1 LSTVPN
7 EFRIKWPPKETWTDA
22 TREVQAFWG
31 EPNSWEEGSKTNII
45 NIMANH
51 PPLGKIYNQWGK
63 YFMMEHTLNKR
74 QLEIVV
80 LRVAVLVNSP
90 YEWHNHVGYAIQE
103 GMTLDEIAA
112 VRDFPE
118 GDRSFFSEEEIAIM
132 TACGELI
139 SKNNLSDETWNALAK
154 TLRQEQMM
162 DLVFL
167 IGHYVMTSWALSAF
181 GVPVEG
187 GADAIGFDLKTKSGR
202 APGVT
207 YRPGESEDWIEKRGY

>member
-1 LSTVPN
+1 MSTVPN

-22 TREVQAFWG
+22 TREVQSFWG

-45 NIMANH
+45 QIMANH
-51 PPLGKIYNQWGK
+51 PPLGQAFNHFGK
-63 YFMMEHTLNKR
+63 YFMMGHTLNKR
-74 QLEIVV
+74 QLEFVV
-80 LRVAVLVNSP
+80 LRVAVLVNSI

-103 GMTLDEIAA
+103 GITLEEIAQI
-112 VRDFPE
+112 RDFPNS
-118 GDRSFFSEEEIAIM
+118 DHKFTEEEVAIL

-139 SKNNLSDETWNALAK
+139 SSNNLSDETWDTLKK
-154 TLRQEQMM
+154 TLSQEQMM

-167 IGHYVMTSWALSAF
+167 IGHYVMVSWAISAF

-202 APGVT
+202 TPGVT

>member
-1 LSTVPN
+1 MSTVPN

-22 TREVQAFWG
+22 TREVQSFWG

-45 NIMANH
+45 QIMANH
-51 PPLGKIYNQWGK
+51 PPLGQAFNHFGK
-63 YFMMEHTLNKR
+63 YFMMGHTLNKR
-74 QLEIVV
+74 QLEFVV
-80 LRVAVLVNSP
+80 LRVAVLVNSI

-103 GMTLDEIAA
+103 GITLDEIAQI
-112 VRDFPE
+112 RDFPNC
-118 GDRSFFSEEEIAIM
+118 DHKFTEEEVAIL

-139 SKNNLSDETWNALAK
+139 GNNNLSDETWDTLKK
-154 TLRQEQMM
+154 TLSQEQMM

-167 IGHYVMTSWALSAF
+167 IGHYVMVSWALSAF

-202 APGVT
+202 TPGVT